1 MVIIDSTK
9 QICQTCSSVKCIHF
23 QAYEMCFYNYRN
35 MFHTVQTSSIAGTKY
50 FVLNMST
57 IVLQNKENFH
67 IFQLL
72 EGKWFCNTCSKLCNL
87 KKNFE
92 NILRLIQPE
101 SNNKPPPKITYESI
115 SSNSL
120 PFSFNLI
127 QSQIYDKQILNG
139 LDLPPDLLPE
149 LTKCQNGYEYSASN
163 LKLEKTG
170 IILYLENDVR
180 ELTEHKGTFLSLVIV
195 VNHPLNLCST
205 MFV

>member
-1 MVIIDSTK
+1 
-9 QICQTCSSVKCIHF
+9 
-23 QAYEMCFYNYRN
+23 MCFYNYRN
-35 MFHTVQTSSIAGTKY
+35 MFHTVLPSSIAGTKY

-101 SNNKPPPKITYESI
+101 SNNKPLPKITYESI
-115 SSNSL
+115 SSNSI

-180 ELTEHKGTFLSLVIV
+180 ELTEHNGTFLSLVIV
-195 VNHPLNLCST
+195 VNHPLKLG
-205 MFV
+205 